1 MHIKA
6 FNFILVFMAISLM
19 SCSERQFKCKNESG
33 KIESV
38 SQITT
43 PFFQSITTGPVKLG
57 FCQKQGNQILYGISE
72 YNTPESSK
80 IGACGIGEYSIHS
93 VKFDN
98 ISGALIERYWD
109 GDATKTETNYF
120 ECTEI
125 KD

>member
-1 MHIKA
+1 MNSKVL
-6 FNFILVFMAISLM
+6 NFALAILAISLT
-19 SCSERQFKCKNESG
+19 SCSERQFKCKSESG

-43 PFFQSITTGPVKLG
+43 PFFQSITTGPVELG
-57 FCQKQGNQILYGISE
+57 FCEKQGNQILYGVSK

-98 ISGALIERYWD
+98 ISGALLERYWD